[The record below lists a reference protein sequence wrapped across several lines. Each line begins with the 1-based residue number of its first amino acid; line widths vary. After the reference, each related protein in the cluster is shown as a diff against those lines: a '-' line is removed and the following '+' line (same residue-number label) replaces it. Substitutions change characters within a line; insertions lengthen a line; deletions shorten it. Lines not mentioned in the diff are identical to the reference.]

1 MRGIRART
9 ALAVLGVALLTSGPF
24 ATAGPDASGPEPI
37 EALLP
42 ADVIAVVVI
51 REPAAC
57 RRRLEE
63 SMLGGLLRAGG
74 EGPTRLQR
82 RWAAARREIDR
93 ELGVPAAEVAAV
105 ARGPLALALLSL
117 EGTPRPRPVWAVL
130 ADVGADTA
138 PARRLIAR
146 IAAAHARQPGK
157 AGSSPLGRE
166 PPGHE
171 LGAEWL
177 GAERSSAG
185 ATSRPATV
193 AQTPAI
199 LFGPT
204 GAEAGAAVLGRHLI
218 ISNTRA
224 GLNAVLVAVRRE
236 SGKGFLADDVIR
248 SVRTSLNAATAD
260 AYGFVNP
267 RLLGRVFDPEAQ
279 TRRALRPPQVERP
292 AGADDAWA
300 LTLLGTAALDSI
312 RAVGFAATFDAPNH
326 HDVVVAA
333 AGGRRGLLSQWPATG
348 RARGLLTKVPAH
360 VGLGLALSCD
370 GRRLWDE
377 LDMTLRSCLDP
388 KAYGQSHEALAEL
401 TQAIGFDVR
410 GDLLAATGTDWV
422 FVALAPGRPSGP
434 PSEPAPARAS
444 AAPEPV
450 QYALIATI
458 RDRAGLLNCLTAFRQ
473 FVEKQPAAEGAREP
487 AIVLKQF
494 KLGEQVVDYLLITN
508 RPTLSPSI
516 ALTSRH
522 LVVTSTTTAMK
533 RILASLGRSEQSVA
547 ADATFGALIKRVDA
561 DAPAVAAVSVAFL
574 THVLADS
581 AGVAGSSSSAGVAG
595 SSSSAGVAG
604 SSPSAEGADRA
615 AQAGLAFV
623 CSARPAAPGL
633 VIRSH
638 GRTCL
643 TLAAGVNL
651 VIRLFAPPVPPP
663 PTTRPG
669 RAPATRPSDE

>member
-130 ADVGADTA
+130 ADVGADTG

-146 IAAAHARQPGK
+146 IAAAHARRPGK
-157 AGSSPLGRE
+157 AGSS
-166 PPGHE
+166 
-171 LGAEWL
+171 
-177 GAERSSAG
+177 SSAG

-193 AQTPAI
+193 AQTPVI
-199 LFGPT
+199 LFGPV

-236 SGKGFLADDVIR
+236 SGKGFLADDVVR

-267 RLLGRVFDPEAQ
+267 RLLGR
-279 TRRALRPPQVERP
+279 ALRPRQVERP

-663 PTTRPG
+663 PTTQPG
-669 RAPATRPSDE
+669 RAPAAGPSNE